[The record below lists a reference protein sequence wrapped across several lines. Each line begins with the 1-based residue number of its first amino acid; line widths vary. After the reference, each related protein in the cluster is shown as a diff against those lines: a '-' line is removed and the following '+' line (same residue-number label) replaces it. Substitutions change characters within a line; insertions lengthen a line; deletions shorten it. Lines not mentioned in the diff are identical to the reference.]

1 MAGTLFLTSSRVRSQ
16 RCLKAA
22 CKAVQ
27 VALLGVC
34 VCVRVCVRVFK
45 ISHTSQIIYFPPM
58 KASHRN
64 RIFQYYLQAKE

>member
-16 RCLKAA
+16 RCLQAA

-34 VCVRVCVRVFK
+34 VCVCVRACMCVCVCVQNK
-45 ISHTSQIIYFPPM
+45 QYFSNHILPFNENF
-58 KASHRN
+58 S
-64 RIFQYYLQAKE
+64 